1 MKKVLFL
8 APSLRVGGMERALV
22 TLANQLV
29 QKEYDVT
36 VLLLDTN
43 DDLKDELDSKIHFL
57 KKPYKDHFGKKIPY
71 IRHKYYDD
79 GMWETR
85 ATPEQLY
92 RYYIG
97 NEKFDVEIAFFRGLS
112 VKIIS
117 GSTNQN
123 AVRLAWVHS
132 DFRMLDSFRYQ
143 FCDDRAVKKAYASF
157 DHIICVSQQAM
168 EGFKETVGDT
178 GNLTTV
184 YNLLPIERIRTLSSE
199 SIVHIIQKS
208 KLHLV
213 VVARLFD
220 EAKGQLR
227 MIEVVSR
234 LWRETQGV
242 SLTLV
247 GGGQDGERIRQM
259 IEEKNATKYIEM
271 TGSQRNPYPYIRD
284 ADLLVCSSYYEGYN
298 LTVAEALILDTP
310 VLSTRCTGPCEILDN
325 GKYGMIVD
333 NSEEGLYQGLKTL
346 YENPDML
353 REYGE
358 KAKQRQDFF
367 DEEKTLKQILDLI

>member
-1 MKKVLFL
+1 M

-123 AVRLAWVHS
+123 AVRLAWVHN